1 MLLLPDLI
9 DAARLFSN
17 EPNDSF
23 PFSAEERSPVR
34 VIICLSAHLLVDIWV
49 ASRFWLLKVKQLSSF
64 MYQECL
70 GHMLRGFIF

>member
-1 MLLLPDLI
+1 M
-9 DAARLFSN
+9 
-17 EPNDSF
+17 
-23 PFSAEERSPVR
+23 R